1 MSVIVRTSKFR
12 HVYAESSK
20 PEQSFTNL
28 RLSNVA
34 GEQSYIKAN
43 GLFFAT
49 GLQGGGGPFAVI
61 PLSQPKRYEDL
72 FAVTGH
78 TAPVLDFDFH
88 PFDDYVLASA
98 SEDLTVKIWRIP
110 ENGLTANLNTPVV
123 DLRGHDKKVLLLRFH
138 PTASNVLASTSADQ
152 TVKIWDIEQGTQI
165 YNLPSEVHEQP
176 IQDIVWDYTG
186 KTYATS
192 SKDKH
197 VRIIDPRS
205 SIVST
210 TISNAHEGSKSTK
223 LTYAGTLDRLV
234 TVGFTKFSAR
244 QFKIWDPRN
253 TSQEL
258 KKIDLDQSAGVILP
272 FFDPDTNLLYLAGK
286 GDGNVRYYELV
297 SDNPYVH
304 PLSEYKSNVAA
315 RGMAW
320 IPKRSL
326 NVMGC
331 ETARLLKLT
340 TNSVEPLSFF
350 VPRRSE
356 NFQEDLY
363 PPTASSVPAHT
374 AQQWS
379 NGSNQPPKLM
389 SIRPGVAVATSNNV
403 DSLKSVESGIT
414 GWLSGTGTVKNKEN
428 TPSTSSSSS
437 SSSSSTAATTVPAT
451 SSDANVLD
459 WLVGSSS
466 SQPVVVA
473 NTSTSTSTKGKSS
486 PQIPAPVAAALRGT
500 TLPKPPT
507 TNSTTLPTK
516 QKADIK
522 TPPPVYMKPSQ
533 TMAAAK
539 KGGAAEATENG
550 SRVGTSHNSSHTKR
564 NIPVSEASSPY
575 DKTPATPDE
584 GTNINNM
591 VCGVE
596 KITCLQS

>member
-12 HVYAESSK
+12 HVYAEASK

-34 GEQSYIKAN
+34 GEQSFIKAN

-78 TAPVLDFDFH
+78 TAPVLDFDFN

-110 ENGLTANLNTPVV
+110 EDGLTANLNTPMV

-138 PTASNVLASTSADQ
+138 PTASNVLASISADQ

-165 YNLPSEVHEQP
+165 YNLPSDVHEQP

-205 SIVST
+205 SIVSS

-223 LTYAGTLDRLV
+223 LTYAGTLERLV

-258 KKIDLDQSAGVILP
+258 KKIDIDQSAGVILP

-297 SDNPYVH
+297 SDNPFVH
-304 PLSEYKSNVAA
+304 PLSEYKSNVSA

-363 PPTASSVPAHT
+363 PPTASMEPAHT
-374 AQQWS
+374 VQQWS

-389 SIRPGVAVATSNNV
+389 SIRPGVATSSSTG
-403 DSLKSVESGIT
+403 SLKNADNGVT
-414 GWLSGTGTVKNKEN
+414 GWLSGTVKNIEKEII
-428 TPSTSSSSS
+428 PATSSSSS
-437 SSSSSTAATTVPAT
+437 SSSSSSTTTGPTT
-451 SSDANVLD
+451 SSDSNVLN
-459 WLVGSSS
+459 WFVGSSS
-466 SQPVVVA
+466 SQPVVA
-473 NTSTSTSTKGKSS
+473 STSASANASNSTKGKNSS
-486 PQIPAPVAAALRGT
+486 QIPAPVAAALRGST
-500 TLPKPPT
+500 FPKPST
-507 TNSTTLPTK
+507 TNSATLPPTK
-516 QKADIK
+516 QKVDIK

-539 KGGAAEATENG
+539 KGESFRNEETTENG
-550 SRVGTSHNSSHTKR
+550 SRSNVKR

>member
-12 HVYAESSK
+12 HVYAEASK

-43 GLFFAT
+43 GLFFST

-61 PLSQPKRYEDL
+61 PLNQPKRYEDL

-78 TAPVLDFDFH
+78 TAPVLDFDFN
-88 PFDDYVLASA
+88 PFDDYILASA

-110 ENGLTANLNTPVV
+110 EDGLTANLNTPVV

-152 TVKIWDIEQGTQI
+152 TAKIWDIEQGKQI

-176 IQDIVWDYTG
+176 IQDIVWDYIG

-205 SIVST
+205 SVVST

-223 LTYAGTLDRLV
+223 LTFAGTLDRLV

-258 KKIDLDQSAGVILP
+258 KKIDIDQSAGVILP

-297 SDNPYVH
+297 SDSPFVH
-304 PLSEYKSNVAA
+304 PLSEYKSNGAA

-326 NVMGC
+326 NIMGC

-363 PPTASSVPAHT
+363 PPTASSEPAHT

-379 NGSNQPPKLM
+379 KGSNQPPKLM
-389 SIRPGVAVATSNNV
+389 SVRPGSTVTTSSNG
-403 DSLKSVESGIT
+403 DALKSVESGIA
-414 GWLSGTGTVKNKEN
+414 GWLPGSVKNKEKEII
-428 TPSTSSSSS
+428 PSMSS
-437 SSSSSTAATTVPAT
+437 SSSSSTAAATVPAT

-473 NTSTSTSTKGKSS
+473 STSTKGKNSS
-486 PQIPAPVAAALRGT
+486 QIPAPVAAALRGT
-500 TLPKPPT
+500 TLPKSST
-507 TNSTTLPTK
+507 TNSSTLPTK
-516 QKADIK
+516 QKVDLK
-522 TPPPVYMKPSQ
+522 SPPPVYMKPSQ

-539 KGGAAEATENG
+539 KGGGSYRNDETAENG
-550 SRVGTSHNSSHTKR
+550 SRVGSSYSASNSKR